1 MAAPVFIDVLNK
13 LHATLIKN
21 HSLNWLEKLSFKTTI
36 GLVGAS
42 PSEIGVFPYDD
53 RGKTIQI

>member
-1 MAAPVFIDVLNK
+1 MAAPVFIDRFGYTVRHPYQKPLPQSAGK
-13 LHATLIKN
+13 AQLQDHHRT
-21 HSLNWLEKLSFKTTI
+21 
-36 GLVGAS
+36 VGAS